1 MEDWP
6 WNVDS
11 KRDGQCPDVLS
22 CRETWKKCGGLW
34 ANGVAPTVVTV
45 GARAFAHNNLK
56 LYDDFYYEMCYCTY
70 TVIDISG
77 FYMVLYLLFQGFS
90 LPWIN
95 TVNSTAW
102 SSSSFLNPAWF
113 GLGCNNWLPDVRI
126 EWWWRGDF
134 AGSWRWQRRR
144 WRDVAGESGYGCP
157 ECSCFWRRDVATQLS
172 ATMKWSGVA
181 FTSLKHGE
189 SWCDGPVTWWAG
201 QQVGDSQ
208 WQCWWNWSEL
218 AIEFRK

>member
-6 WNVDS
+6 WNVDF

-22 CRETWKKCGGLW
+22 WRATWKKCGGLW
-34 ANGVAPTVVTV
+34 ADGVAPTVVTV

-77 FYMVLYLLFQGFS
+77 FYMLLYLLFQGFS

-102 SSSSFLNPAWF
+102 SSSSFLNPARF
-113 GLGCNNWLPDVRI
+113 GLGCNKTFELPVVWDAIILISTTEMVVYI
-126 EWWWRGDF
+126 FSPTTKFYAYHVHTLHCLCMQADGQTD
-134 AGSWRWQRRR
+134 GQ
-144 WRDVAGESGYGCP
+144 G
-157 ECSCFWRRDVATQLS
+157 ATENEYTPTPIPIGKRYSHLY
-172 ATMKWSGVA
+172 KYYLVLVL
-181 FTSLKHGE
+181 LKVQFLE
-189 SWCDGPVTWWAG
+189 
-201 QQVGDSQ
+201 
-208 WQCWWNWSEL
+208 E
-218 AIEFRK
+218 K